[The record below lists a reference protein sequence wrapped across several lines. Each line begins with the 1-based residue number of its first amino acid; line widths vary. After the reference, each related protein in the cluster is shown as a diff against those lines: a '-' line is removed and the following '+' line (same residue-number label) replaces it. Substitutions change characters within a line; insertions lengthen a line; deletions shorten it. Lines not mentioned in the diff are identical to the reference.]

1 MVKRVHNDTLKTDS
15 NWVFVWVKLGLDLHV
30 HSHCNEYILYK
41 VKVSCKQLTI
51 TPISAFQ

>member
-1 MVKRVHNDTLKTDS
+1 MVKRVHIDTLKTDS
-15 NWVFVWVKLGLDLHV
+15 NWVFVWVKLGLYLHV
-30 HSHCNEYILYK
+30 NGHVNNILYK